1 MTFDPLAGAVSKVN
15 VVPETVKSST
25 GCNFLPSFLI
35 DNKCT
40 LVGVP
45 DKVNATVEPSPVNVS
60 VDDTVG
66 LFNLFEIAKALIR
79 FKSITGDNL
88 LFVELN
94 VKLVTIDL
102 EPDISFVWLISLAT
116 ILGLSKYK
124 LSESTTFAA
133 AVAACKLN
141 AVSEP

>member
-1 MTFDPLAGAVSKVN
+1 MTFDPLAGAVSKVS

-40 LVGVP
+40 LDGEP
-45 DKVNATVEPSPVNVS
+45 DNVNACVEPSPVNVL

-79 FKSITGDNL
+79 FKSITGDKL
-88 LFVELN
+88 AFEELN
-94 VKLVTIDL
+94 VKFTTIDF
-102 EPDISFVWLISLAT
+102 EPDITFVWLISLAT
-116 ILGLSKYK
+116 NLGLSKYK
-124 LSESTTFAA
+124 LSPSTTFSA

-141 AVSEP
+141 AVSE